1 MGLFEVLAMLGGL
14 CLFLFGMNIMGDA
27 LERRAGSKLRSLLSK
42 ITSGRVAGFLTGC
55 GVTAVIQSS
64 SATTVMVVGFVNS
77 GLMTLHQAINVI
89 MGANVGTT
97 ITGWIL
103 SLGGISGDNIFV
115 KMLKP
120 TSFTPILA
128 VIGIILYM
136 FVKDQKQ
143 KDTGSILLGFAVL
156 MFGMDAMS
164 NAVSGLQDVPAFQQM
179 FIMFKNPILGM
190 LVGLALTA
198 IIQSSS
204 AAVGILQA
212 LALTGQVSFGA
223 AIPIIMGTS
232 IGTCVTAM
240 LSSIG
245 AKRDGKRAALAHLF
259 FNIIGSAVWLTVFGV
274 VTSIVKFPILD
285 KAATLVGIAICNTA
299 IKVLST
305 VIIFPF
311 AGGLEALVRK
321 LVPDAKV
328 EDDGIVLDE
337 RLISTPPLALEQC
350 RVVALEMA
358 NYSIGTMKDALSLI
372 YNYSDELAD
381 KIRYGESISDKYED
395 VLGTYLVKL
404 STQKLSAH
412 DSEEAAKLLKTIG
425 DFERISDHGSNVL
438 KSVEELNSKN
448 LNLSQEASYEFK
460 TISNA
465 INEVLDLTLTAFEHD
480 DIDVASSVEPL
491 EQVIDKLKK
500 QMRNSHITR
509 VQQGKCGIEIGFVW
523 QDLLVNIE
531 RASDHCSNIAGCII
545 ETAHHNLNLHE
556 NMRITKNED
565 ELFAEKYDAYKK
577 KYSLN

>member
-1 MGLFEVLAMLGGL
+1 MGLFEILAMLGGL
-14 CLFLFGMNIMGDA
+14 CMFLFGMNVMGDA
-27 LERRAGSKLRSLLSK
+27 LERRAGGKLRSLLSK

-77 GLMTLHQAINVI
+77 GLMTLRQAINVI

-103 SLGGISGDNIFV
+103 SLGGISGDNIFI

-136 FVKDQKQ
+136 FLKGQKNKDSG
-143 KDTGSILLGFAVL
+143 TILLGFAVL

-164 NAVSGLQDVPAFQQM
+164 TAVEGLADVPAFQQM

-190 LVGLALTA
+190 LVGLVLTS

-259 FNIIGSAVWLTVFGV
+259 FNIIGSAVWLTVFCI

-285 KAATLVGIAICNTA
+285 ESASLVGIAIVNTA

-305 VIIFPF
+305 IVIFPI
-311 AGGLEALVRK
+311 ANYLELLVCK
-321 LVPDAKV
+321 LVPDTKQ
-328 EDDGIVLDE
+328 EDDGIVLDQ
-337 RLISTPPLALEQC
+337 RLLNTPPLALEQC
-350 RVVALEMA
+350 RVVAIEMA
-358 NYSIGTMKDALSLI
+358 KHSIDAMKDALSI
-372 YNYSDELAD
+372 VKNYSDELAE
-381 KIRYGESISDKYED
+381 KIRYDEKISDKYED

-404 STQKLSAH
+404 STQQLSRH
-412 DSEEAAKLLKTIG
+412 DSEEAAKLLKSIG

-438 KSVEELNSKN
+438 KSVEELKDKGIS
-448 LNLSQEASYEFK
+448 LSEEAFGELDI
-460 TISNA
+460 ISNA
-465 INEVLDLTLTAFEHD
+465 MSEVLDLTYEAFTTD
-480 DIDVASSVEPL
+480 DLNIAGSVEPL
-491 EQVIDKLKK
+491 EQVIDKLKR
-500 QMRNSHITR
+500 QLRTNHIYR
-509 VQQGKCGIEIGFVW
+509 VQQGKCGIETGFVW

-545 ETAHHNLNLHE
+545 ETAHHNLNMHE
-556 NMRITKNED
+556 NMRITKKQD
-565 ELFAEKYDAYKK
+565 EAFAEKYEAYKQ
-577 KYSLN
+577 KYSLS

>member
-1 MGLFEVLAMLGGL
+1 MGIFEVLAMLGGL
-14 CLFLFGMNIMGDA
+14 CMFLFGMNVMGDA
-27 LERRAGSKLRSLLSK
+27 LERRAGNKLRSLLSK

-77 GLMTLHQAINVI
+77 SLMTLRQAINVI

-103 SLGGISGDNIFV
+103 SLSGISGDNFFI

-143 KDTGSILLGFAVL
+143 KDTGTILLGFAVL

-164 NAVSGLQDVPAFQQM
+164 AAVSGLADVPEFQQM

-259 FNIIGSAVWLTVFGV
+259 FNIIGSAVWLTVFCI
-274 VTSIVKFPILD
+274 VTSFIKFPILD
-285 KAATLVGIAICNTA
+285 KSASLVGIAICNTA

-305 VIIFPF
+305 IVIFPI
-311 AGGLEALVRK
+311 ANLLEILVCK
-321 LVPDAKV
+321 LVPDTKS
-328 EDDGIVLDE
+328 EEDGIVLDQ
-337 RLISTPPLALEQC
+337 RLLATPPLALEQC
-350 RVVALEMA
+350 KVVATEMA
-358 NYSIGTMKDALSLI
+358 KYSINTLKDALSFI
-372 YNYSDELAD
+372 NNQSDELKE
-381 KIRYGESISDKYED
+381 KIKYGEKISDKYED

-412 DSEEAAKLLKTIG
+412 DSEESAKLLKTIG
-425 DFERISDHGSNVL
+425 DLERISDHGSNVL
-438 KSVEELNSKN
+438 KSIEELAEKN
-448 LNLSQEASYEFK
+448 LNLSSEAAQEFN
-460 TISNA
+460 TISA
-465 INEVLDLTLTAFEHD
+465 AVNEVLDLTLEAFEKD
-480 DIDVASSVEPL
+480 NIDIASSVEPL
-491 EQVIDKLKK
+491 EQVIDHLKK
-500 QMRNSHITR
+500 QLRNSHIHR
-509 VQQGKCGIEIGFVW
+509 VQQGKCGIELGFIW
-523 QDLLVNIE
+523 QDLLVNLE

-545 ETAHHNLNLHE
+545 ETSHHNLNLHE
-556 NMRITKNED
+556 NLRITKSQD
-565 ELFAEKYDAYKK
+565 EVFAEKYQAYKE
-577 KYSLN
+577 KYALN

>member
-1 MGLFEVLAMLGGL
+1 MGIFEVLAMLGGL
-14 CLFLFGMNIMGDA
+14 CMFLFGMNVMGDA
-27 LERRAGSKLRSLLSK
+27 LERRAGNKLRSLLSK

-77 GLMTLHQAINVI
+77 SLMTLRQAINVI

-103 SLGGISGDNIFV
+103 SLSGISGDNFFI

-143 KDTGSILLGFAVL
+143 KDTGTILLGFAVL

-164 NAVSGLQDVPAFQQM
+164 AAVSGLADVPEFQQM

-259 FNIIGSAVWLTVFGV
+259 FNIIGSAVWLTVFCI
-274 VTSIVKFPILD
+274 VTSFIKFPILD
-285 KAATLVGIAICNTA
+285 KSASLVGIAICNTA

-305 VIIFPF
+305 IVIFPI
-311 AGGLEALVRK
+311 ANLLEILVCK
-321 LVPDAKV
+321 LVPDTKS
-328 EDDGIVLDE
+328 EEDGIVLDQ
-337 RLISTPPLALEQC
+337 RLLATPPLALEQC
-350 RVVALEMA
+350 KVVATEMA
-358 NYSIGTMKDALSLI
+358 KYSINTLKDALSFI
-372 YNYSDELAD
+372 NNQSDELKE
-381 KIRYGESISDKYED
+381 KIKYGEKISDKYED

-412 DSEEAAKLLKTIG
+412 DSEESAKLLKTIG
-425 DFERISDHGSNVL
+425 DLERISDHGSNVL
-438 KSVEELNSKN
+438 KSIEELAQKN
-448 LNLSQEASYEFK
+448 LNLSSEAAQEFN
-460 TISNA
+460 TISA
-465 INEVLDLTLTAFEHD
+465 AVNEVLDLTLEAFEKD
-480 DIDVASSVEPL
+480 DIDIASSVEPL
-491 EQVIDKLKK
+491 EQVIDHLKK
-500 QMRNSHITR
+500 QLRNSHIHR
-509 VQQGKCGIEIGFVW
+509 VQQGKCGIELGFIW
-523 QDLLVNIE
+523 QDLLVNLE

-545 ETAHHNLNLHE
+545 ETSHHNLNLHE
-556 NMRITKNED
+556 NLRITKSQD
-565 ELFAEKYDAYKK
+565 EVFAEKYQAYKE
-577 KYSLN
+577 KYALN

>member
-1 MGLFEVLAMLGGL
+1 MGIFEVLAMLGGL
-14 CLFLFGMNIMGDA
+14 CMFLFGMNVMGDA
-27 LERRAGSKLRSLLSK
+27 LERRAGNKLRSLLSK

-77 GLMTLHQAINVI
+77 SLMTLRQAINVI

-103 SLGGISGDNIFV
+103 SLSGISGDNFFI

-143 KDTGSILLGFAVL
+143 KDTGTILLGFAVL

-164 NAVSGLQDVPAFQQM
+164 AAVSGLADVPEFQQM

-190 LVGLALTA
+190 LVGLVLTS

-259 FNIIGSAVWLTVFGV
+259 FNIIGSAVWLTVFCI
-274 VTSIVKFPILD
+274 VTSFIKFPILD
-285 KAATLVGIAICNTA
+285 KSASLVGIAICNTA

-305 VIIFPF
+305 IVIFPI
-311 AGGLEALVRK
+311 ANLLEILVCK
-321 LVPDAKV
+321 LVPDTKS
-328 EDDGIVLDE
+328 EEDGIVLDQ
-337 RLISTPPLALEQC
+337 RLLATPPLALEQC
-350 RVVALEMA
+350 KVVATEMA
-358 NYSIGTMKDALSLI
+358 KYSINTMKDALRFI
-372 YNYSDELAD
+372 NNQSDELKE
-381 KIRYGESISDKYED
+381 KIKYGEKISDKYED

-412 DSEEAAKLLKTIG
+412 DSEESAKLLKTIG
-425 DFERISDHGSNVL
+425 DLERISDHGSNVL
-438 KSVEELNSKN
+438 KSIEELSDKN
-448 LNLSQEASYEFK
+448 INLSSEAVQEFS
-460 TISNA
+460 TISA
-465 INEVLDLTLTAFEHD
+465 AANEVLGLTLEAFEKD
-480 DIDVASSVEPL
+480 DIDIASSVEPL
-491 EQVIDKLKK
+491 EQVIDHLKK
-500 QMRNSHITR
+500 QLRNSHIRR
-509 VQQGKCGIEIGFVW
+509 VQQGKCGIELGFIW

-545 ETAHHNLNLHE
+545 ETSHHNLNLHE
-556 NMRITKNED
+556 NLRITKSQD
-565 ELFAEKYDAYKK
+565 EVFAEKYQAYKE
-577 KYSLN
+577 KYALN